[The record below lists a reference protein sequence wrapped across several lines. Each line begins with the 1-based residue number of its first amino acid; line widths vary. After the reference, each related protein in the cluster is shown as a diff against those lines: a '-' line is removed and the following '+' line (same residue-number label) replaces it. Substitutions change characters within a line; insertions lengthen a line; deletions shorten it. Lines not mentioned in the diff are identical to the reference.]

1 MADRND
7 QQAGQGH
14 VIGLPAGHRSGKASE
29 DWEVV
34 AKALDHRLDELGWT
48 QTVLAQRSRVSSATI
63 RELLHGAERRR
74 NARTLQDVSIALGWH
89 PDHLGAILH
98 GQPPPPPDVAGA
110 GGKPLQEHLEAISIR
125 LDQLAAR
132 LTVVRDTVE
141 LVNAKLSPRP
151 TKNAM
156 PWAADGPLP
165 PVPVNK
171 TDVRRFAG
179 KHGYTMERAGRVW
192 NTLHYTHKHQADED
206 RRLPA
211 IHYLGFAGQ
220 PYGDRNER
228 VIDLRSVHERL
239 VASKRVRGAWWRATK
254 ADITFLVHLVN
265 DYMGLGKPL
274 GA

>member
-1 MADRND
+1 MASRGDPETGDSGIIR
-7 QQAGQGH
+7 
-14 VIGLPAGHRSGKASE
+14 LPAGHRSGRASE

-74 NARTLQDVSIALGWH
+74 NARTLQDVSIALGWY

-98 GQPPPPPDVAGA
+98 GQPPPPPDLPGA
-110 GGKPLQEHLEAISIR
+110 GGKPVQEHLEAISIR

-132 LTVVRDTVE
+132 LAVLSDTVE
-141 LVNAKLSPRP
+141 LVDAKLSPRP
-151 TKNAM
+151 TKSAM
-156 PWAADGPLP
+156 PRVGGLLA

-192 NTLHYTHKHQADED
+192 NTLHYTHKHQAGED
-206 RRLPA
+206 RRLPT

-220 PYGDRNER
+220 PYGDRDER

-239 VASKRVRGAWWRATK
+239 VASKCVRGAWWRATK

-265 DYMGLGKPL
+265 DYMGLDTPL
-274 GA
+274 RA